1 MKRIAMVILAVFFT
15 CGWLSAQGFTFNGSF
30 ISGLQLDIQDDGD
43 PVLSAYNQATDKRL
57 YRFRFGGIYA
67 HNENVGFNFGI
78 QSDQQKNVDVYSAF
92 GYANFFNKA
101 LLVNLGLVNNSTFN
115 SLGNLN
121 NDVGEGVGVQ
131 LQFKPPVELL
141 EPLNLGVGYY
151 IPGSSTSSSRAAEDS
166 ASLWDAKAVF
176 SIAYN
181 DRKAVR
187 LGASFSLGDGG
198 KPDTFLGGVSLLAIP
213 NLTFIVEGNG
223 VSLAADDPMG
233 IIDEL
238 IEYKIGDLG
247 IRLKSFQ
254 FINHG
259 NMTLKSGVLGM
270 VVSNEIQ
277 AQRDTV
283 NNKAN
288 INWTLEPTVSYTI
301 NSFIPRISLV
311 AGSFG
316 YKNDTTNTEY
326 SEYILGARPAVIL
339 NLARNTLIDFGYLV
353 HNTWTQMDI
362 NGDVAKKDF
371 ITHKVFVDI
380 QWTY

>member
-1 MKRIAMVILAVFFT
+1 MKRIAMVALAVLFT
-15 CGWLSAQGFTFNGSF
+15 CGWISAQEFSFNGSF
-30 ISGLQLDIQDDGD
+30 ISGLQIDIPDGED
-43 PVLSAYNQATDKRL
+43 PVFSAYNQATDRRL
-57 YRFRFGGIYA
+57 YRFRFGGTYA

-78 QSDQQKNVDVYSAF
+78 QSDQQKTVDVYSAF
-92 GYANFFNKA
+92 GYTNLFNKA

-121 NDVGEGVGVQ
+121 SDVGEGIGAQ
-131 LQFKPPVELL
+131 LQFKPPVKLL

-151 IPGSSTSSSRAAEDS
+151 IPDSSTSSSRPPEDS

-181 DRKAVR
+181 DRETVR

-198 KPDTFLGGVSLLAIP
+198 KPDTFLGGVSLLMIP

-247 IRLKSFQ
+247 LRLKSFQ

-259 NMTLKSGVLGM
+259 NTTLKPGLLGM
-270 VVSNEIQ
+270 VASKEIQ
-277 AQRDTV
+277 APGDTT

-301 NSFIPRISLV
+301 NSLTPRLSLV

-316 YKNDTTNTEY
+316 YKNDSTKTEY
-326 SEYILGARPAVIL
+326 SEYIFGARPAFIV
-339 NLARNTLIDFGYLV
+339 NLARNTQLDFGYLV

-362 NGDVAKKDF
+362 DGDVTKKDF
-371 ITHKVFVDI
+371 ITHKIFVDI